1 MPTINT
7 SLTTSLTH
15 ATDMPWQHTFLPL
28 LREIEAKSPHLPRIG
43 TAARAHQETV
53 QLGQTA
59 SLAFAPREIADVT
72 QNDDGYHINLFNLG
86 MLGPQGPLPL
96 HYTEMIKDRV
106 DNHHDTT
113 LNDFI
118 NLFHHRALSLHY
130 RAWATSQATAGLDRT
145 DDEQFAQYIWHLS
158 GFNAQQNEDLPSHY
172 YLSNASHFIHRDQ
185 NPDALVK
192 TISHYFQVPVKLHA
206 YAFHWLHLSAEDQ
219 SRIGKTNSPAHMG
232 VNATMG
238 NAVPDVQQRFYL
250 EIGPLSLSD
259 YIQFLPNGDHI
270 NALQRL
276 IKTCIG
282 MDYQWDIALTI
293 QPETIPEAMLGSQI
307 QLGRTA
313 WVNSCQSHLTD
324 SIAGIRFTP
333 NDPALTESTLL

>member
-1 MPTINT
+1 MSTINT
-7 SLTTSLTH
+7 SLTTSLDH
-15 ATDMPWQHTFLPL
+15 AADMPWQHAFLPL
-28 LREIEAKSPHLPRIG
+28 LREIEAKSSHLPRIG
-43 TAARAHQETV
+43 TAVRAHQETV

-59 SLAFAPREIADVT
+59 SLAFAPREIADISKE
-72 QNDDGYHINLFNLG
+72 DDGYHINVFNLG

-130 RAWATSQATAGLDRT
+130 RAWAKSQATAGLDRV

-158 GFNAQQNEDLPSHY
+158 GFNAQHNAHLPSHH
-172 YLSNASHFIHRDQ
+172 YLSNASHFVHRDH

-192 TISHYFQVPVKLHA
+192 AISHHFQVHVKLHA
-206 YAFHWLHLSAEDQ
+206 YEFHWLHLSAEDQ
-219 SRIGKTNSPAHMG
+219 SRIGKANSPAQMG
-232 VNATMG
+232 INATIG
-238 NAVPDVQQRFYL
+238 SAVPDVQQRFYL

-259 YIQFLPNGDHI
+259 YTHFLPNGDYI
-270 NALQRL
+270 NALQSL
-276 IKTCIG
+276 IKTCVGI
-282 MDYQWDIALTI
+282 DYQWDIALTI
-293 QPETIPEAMLGSQI
+293 QSDTIPEATLGNQV

-313 WVNSCQSHLTD
+313 WIHSCQPHSTHP
-324 SIAGIRFTP
+324 IAGIRFTP
-333 NDPALTESTLL
+333 EDPALTESTLS